1 MFSPDGRWLAYSSGE
16 SGRQEVHVR
25 PFPGPGGQWQVS
37 IRGGKNPT
45 WSRSRPELFY
55 AIDGQIMVVDYAVD
69 GDAFRAGKPRLLAD
83 QRHQTRGP
91 NRTFDLHPDGERFVL
106 APAAAAADSAPLDR
120 VVLFFN
126 FFDALRRSAP
136 APTR

>member
-25 PFPGPGGQWQVS
+25 PFPGPGGTWQIS
-37 IRGGKNPT
+37 TRGGMNPT
-45 WSRSRPELFY
+45 WSRTKHELFY
-55 AIDGQIMVVDYAVD
+55 AADGQIMVVDYAVD
-69 GDAFRAGKPRLLAD
+69 GDSFRAGKPRLLSD

-106 APAAAAADSAPLDR
+106 APAAPATNGPKLDR
-120 VVLFFN
+120 AVFQFN
-126 FFDALRRSAP
+126 FFDELRRIAP
-136 APTR
+136 R